1 MLSYFKRL
9 EVEYDE
15 ASNELIIPTFRQ
27 DLNRDAD
34 IAEEVARFFGYDKYS
49 YNTSKGFYNKWVRYH
64 LREVIED
71 VAGEVAQF
79 CGFSQAMTYS
89 FESLRYLISLSLR
102 PTQNTERQWLSLI
115 H

>member
-34 IAEEVARFFGYDKYS
+34 IAEEVAQVFNR
-49 YNTSKGFYNKWVRYH
+49 
-64 LREVIED
+64 LCM
-71 VAGEVAQF
+71 AQV
-79 CGFSQAMTYS
+79 MEET
-89 FESLRYLISLSLR
+89 I
-102 PTQNTERQWLSLI
+102 
-115 H
+115 